1 MSLGFASQICC
12 QLKVHLG
19 HNGSSASLSSAVF
32 LACSH
37 TPKEPWFR
45 AVYLVTK
52 SKRLATCLVLVFP
65 PAMNP
70 LALWCLFF
78 SFLCGFQ
85 GFFAFFFF
93 FWFPDLDCC
102 QSEYFHYGRRMKHG
116 WWLVLGKSVFHK
128 LAGLLT
134 SGTDLW
140 DWPDHVVG
148 PSLLHSTA
156 RKTRQWLQTH
166 TLLKTAG
173 TEPSGNCLYHSLHI
187 SWLSVIC
194 KVILLISFVLMVF
207 SYLFPK
213 NAPKTFMESPQL

>member
-19 HNGSSASLSSAVF
+19 HNGSSVSLSSAVF

-78 SFLCGFQ
+78 FPLWIPGFLC
-85 GFFAFFFF
+85 FFFF
-93 FWFPDLDCC
+93 FLVSRSWLLSEWIFPLW
-102 QSEYFHYGRRMKHG
+102 QENEA
-116 WWLVLGKSVFHK
+116 WLVLGKSIFHK

-194 KVILLISFVLMVF
+194 KVILLISFVFMVF